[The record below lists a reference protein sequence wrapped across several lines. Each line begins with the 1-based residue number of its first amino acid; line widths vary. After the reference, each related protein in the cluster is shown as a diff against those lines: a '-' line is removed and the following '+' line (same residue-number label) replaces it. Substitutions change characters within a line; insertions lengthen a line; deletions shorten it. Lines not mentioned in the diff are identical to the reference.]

1 MTSPL
6 NVSLNILA
14 GQAYLAGVGCHGDLG
29 LEPERYAGRLLS
41 VAKKRLGASIS
52 LGSALALI
60 NGLHTSDLYLTV
72 ACAKPTDAAWERFDH
87 LYQAFISRVARAV
100 CFTPDA
106 ARAVSD
112 SILGRLFLPDA
123 SGRSRIASY
132 EGRCSLAA
140 WVSAVINNNA
150 INAHRRC
157 KDLESL
163 ESLPDIADHA
173 VLGKIEAV
181 ARAHRYES
189 FVRDSFIGAS
199 ESLSE
204 HERFV
209 LSLRYEDGLRCV
221 EIAGIL
227 GVHPS
232 TITRQL
238 PQICE
243 KLKGKTVSILASK
256 HRLNSTAIEECLD
269 DIRENSSYSM
279 LASLKVAG

>member
-6 NVSLNILA
+6 EVSLNVLA
-14 GQAYLAGVGCHGDLG
+14 RRAYRAGAACHGDLG
-29 LEPERYAGRLLS
+29 LEPERYVGHLLC
-41 VAKKRLGASIS
+41 VAKKHLGANLSQCR
-52 LGSALALI
+52 ALALI
-60 NGLHTSDLYLTV
+60 NGLHTNDLYLTV
-72 ACAKPTDAAWERFDH
+72 ACAKPTDTAWERFNH

-100 CFTPDA
+100 CSTPDA

-112 SILGRLFLPDA
+112 GILGRLFLPGA
-123 SGRSRIASY
+123 SGHSRIASY
-132 EGRCSLAA
+132 EGRCSLAS
-140 WVSAVINNNA
+140 WVSTVINNRA
-150 INAHRRC
+150 INEYRRY
-157 KDLESL
+157 KDLEPF
-163 ESLPDIADHA
+163 ESLPDIADDA
-173 VLGKIEAV
+173 ELGRIEAV
-181 ARAHRYES
+181 VRSGRYES

-199 ESLSE
+199 KSLSDR
-204 HERFV
+204 ERLV
-209 LSLRYEDGLRCV
+209 LSLRYEDGLKCV

-243 KLKGKTVSILASK
+243 KLKGETVSILASK

>member
-6 NVSLNILA
+6 EISLNVLA
-14 GQAYLAGVGCHGDLG
+14 GRAYLAGAACHGDLG
-29 LEPERYAGRLLS
+29 LEPERYARRLLS
-41 VAKKRLGASIS
+41 VAKKRLGASLS
-52 LGSALALI
+52 EGSALVLI
-60 NGLHTSDLYLTV
+60 NGLHTSDLYLTF
-72 ACAKPTDAAWERFDH
+72 ACAKPSDTAWERFDH
-87 LYQAFISRVARAV
+87 LYQAFISRVAKR
-100 CFTPDA
+100 CMFNPDA

-140 WVSAVINNNA
+140 WVSAVINNKA
-150 INAHRRC
+150 LNAHRRY

-163 ESLPDIADHA
+163 ESLPDIPDHA
-173 VLGKIEAV
+173 VLRKIEAV
-181 ARAHRYES
+181 VRAHRYES
-189 FVRDSFIGAS
+189 SVRDSFIGAS
-199 ESLSE
+199 ESLSDR
-204 HERFV
+204 ERLV
-209 LSLRYEDGLRCV
+209 LSLRYEDGLKCI

-243 KLKGKTVSILASK
+243 KLKDETVSILASK